1 MILHNEIQND
11 LEIMLDDFAYEP
23 VRAHED
29 DAGLDLLSP
38 IFVTVPA
45 HGSAVI
51 DTGVHVNLPH
61 IQIGDTVFRTAGKLT
76 SKSGLN
82 FKHNIVGVG
91 TIDIGYTGSIR
102 VKLYN
107 LGDEDYEIPKGD
119 KIIQL
124 VISVVLTPKTKVV
137 DEFTGTVSGGRGEGG
152 FGSTGR

>member
-1 MILHNEIQND
+1 MILHNEIQNE
-11 LEIMLDDFAYEP
+11 LEIMIDDFALEP

-38 IFVTVPA
+38 IFVNIPA
-45 HGSAVI
+45 HGSAVV

-61 IQIGDTVFRTAGKLT
+61 IKIGDTVFKTAGMLT

-82 FKHNIVGVG
+82 FKHGIVGVG
-91 TIDIGYTGSIR
+91 TVDIGYTGSIR

-107 LGDEDYEIPKGD
+107 LSDEDYEIRKGD

-124 VISVVLTPKTKVV
+124 VVSAILTPKCKIV
-137 DEFTGTVSGGRGEGG
+137 DQLTGVSTGGRGEGG